1 MSRGA
6 ALAVDSYTARP
17 LASFEMIFRT
27 LVFSSFALL
36 ALLVGESPTAAQNP
50 NQAFAGRIM
59 MSSKRFPQQA
69 RSASAYTA
77 AIRKQA
83 QTSFVESKDTHTWKI
98 YFAGFLKQPLNDLEY
113 VIKLYDVT
121 GKAQQLLVS
130 FDQFTNERGQ
140 QTILSNMTLDKK
152 QVGVNKELLMTM
164 ESKGKVL
171 ASSRFKILGEGERF
185 TGKVDFTPEEA
196 SKGSDE

>member
-1 MSRGA
+1 MIVRTVIVTLFVAAIAVGSRPA
-6 ALAVDSYTARP
+6 AA
-17 LASFEMIFRT
+17 E
-27 LVFSSFALL
+27 
-36 ALLVGESPTAAQNP
+36 NP

-59 MSSKRFPQQA
+59 MSSKRFPLQA

-77 AIRKQA
+77 AIRKQS
-83 QTSFVESKDTHTWKI
+83 QTSFVEAKDTHTWKI
-98 YFAGFLKQPLNDLEY
+98 YFAGFLKVPLNDVEY
-113 VIKLYDVT
+113 VIKLYELT
-121 GKAQQLLVS
+121 GKSQQLLVS
-130 FDQFTNERGQ
+130 FDQFTDERGQ

-185 TGKVDFTPEEA
+185 SGKVDFTEEEA
-196 SKGSDE
+196 NGKKADE